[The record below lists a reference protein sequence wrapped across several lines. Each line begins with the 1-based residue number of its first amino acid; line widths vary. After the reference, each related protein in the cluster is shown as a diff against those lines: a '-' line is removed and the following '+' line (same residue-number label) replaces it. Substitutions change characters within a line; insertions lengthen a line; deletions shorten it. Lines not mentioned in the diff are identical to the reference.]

1 VCFGYTPNCTCSLL
15 QCHHLQANT
24 HTHTHMICT
33 HTQIMC
39 TYTHIRTND
48 VHTHTYAHTAA
59 GAVPGGEEEAAGGN
73 RRRRAFVSIAR
84 LPAFGGQLALHW
96 LHQVRTS
103 TNQFEVL
110 VYTCVLHVTFVCVC
124 VCVARVFGCV
134 RCARVCCMLH
144 LCACV

>member
-1 VCFGYTPNCTCSLL
+1 
-15 QCHHLQANT
+15 
-24 HTHTHMICT
+24 
-33 HTQIMC
+33 MC

-124 VCVARVFGCV
+124 LVRTCVWV
-134 RCARVCCMLH
+134 RQVRACMLH
-144 LCACV
+144 DTFVCVCV